1 MESGNFGTEFQFL
14 QFQNFPISQFPNS
27 KIPLPLDIIFE
38 NEQFIAV
45 NKPSG
50 LLSIPDRMGQEIS
63 LKDIL
68 KQKYG
73 AIYTVHRLDRDT
85 SGIIVFAK
93 TEESHKELS
102 LLFEGREME
111 KYYVGLVYGNMMN
124 PQGSIDAGIME
135 HPGKATKM
143 MTHAKG
149 KISLT
154 DYTVLES
161 FRQFSWV
168 QFRIHTGRTHQIR
181 VHMQHI
187 GHSIVCDDIY
197 GDPKPVLLS
206 AVKRN
211 FKLSKTAEEER
222 PILARLALHSYRLK
236 FSLNGELFEL
246 EAEIPKDLRALLQQ
260 LRKWK
265 A

>member
-1 MESGNFGTEFQFL
+1 MQLE
-14 QFQNFPISQFPNS
+14 
-27 KIPLPLDIIFE
+27 IIFE
-38 NEQFIAV
+38 NDQFIAV

-68 KQKYG
+68 KEKYG
-73 AIYTVHRLDRDT
+73 NIYTVHRLDKDT

-93 TEESHKELS
+93 DEETHKQLS
-102 LLFEGREME
+102 QLFEGREME
-111 KYYVGLVYGNMMN
+111 KYYVGLVYGNMMTER
-124 PQGSIDAGIME
+124 GSIDAPIME

-154 DYTVLES
+154 DYEVLES
-161 FRQFSWV
+161 FRLYSWV

-187 GHSIVCDDIY
+187 GHSVVCDAIY

-206 AVKRN
+206 TVKRN
-211 FKLSKTAEEER
+211 FKLAKSAEEER
-222 PILARLALHSYRLK
+222 PILARLALHSKSLK
-236 FSLNGELFEL
+236 FTLNDEQFEM
-246 EAEIPKDLRALLQQ
+246 EALTPKDLRALLQQ

-265 A
+265 G

>member
-1 MESGNFGTEFQFL
+1 
-14 QFQNFPISQFPNS
+14 
-27 KIPLPLDIIFE
+27 LDIVFE
-38 NEQFIAV
+38 NDLFIAV

-50 LLSIPDRMGQEIS
+50 LLSIPDRLGQEIS

-68 KQKYG
+68 KEKYG

-93 TEESHKELS
+93 TEEGHKQLS

-111 KYYVGLVYGNMMN
+111 KYYVGLVYGNMMT
-124 PQGSIDAGIME
+124 PKGSIDAPIME
-135 HPGKATKM
+135 HPGKTTKM
-143 MTHAKG
+143 VTHAKG

-154 DYTVLES
+154 DYEVLES
-161 FRQFSWV
+161 FRLYSWV

-181 VHMQHI
+181 VHMKHI
-187 GHSIVCDDIY
+187 GHSIVCDELY

-206 AVKRN
+206 SLKRN
-211 FKLSKTAEEER
+211 FKLAKIADEER
-222 PILARLALHSYRLK
+222 PILARLALHSKRLK
-236 FSLNGELFEL
+236 FTLNGEEFDL
-246 EAEIPKDLRALLQQ
+246 EAEVPKDLRALLQQ
-260 LRKWK
+260 IRKWK

>member
-1 MESGNFGTEFQFL
+1 M
-14 QFQNFPISQFPNS
+14 
-27 KIPLPLDIIFE
+27 DIILD
-38 NEQFIAV
+38 NDKFIAV

-68 KQKYG
+68 KEKYG

-111 KYYVGLVYGNMMN
+111 KYYVGLVYGNMMT
-124 PQGSIDAGIME
+124 PKGSIDAPIME
-135 HPGKATKM
+135 HPGKTTKM
-143 MTHAKG
+143 VTHVKG
-149 KISLT
+149 KTSLT
-154 DYTVLES
+154 DYEVLES
-161 FRQFSWV
+161 FRQYSWV

-187 GHSIVCDDIY
+187 GHPIVCDEIY

-206 AVKRN
+206 SVKRN
-211 FKLSKTAEEER
+211 FKLSKIADEER
-222 PILARLALHSYRLK
+222 PILARLALHSCRLK
-236 FSLNGELFEL
+236 FTLGEESFDL
-246 EAEIPKDLRALLQQ
+246 EAEVPKDLRALLTQ